1 MGAKRGFGYIGD
13 ELYSQSL
20 QMYFMNTLT
29 TFDDRFNYTGVFIV
43 AGTGTFGQVCLCR
56 EKSTKKYGAMKILA
70 ISDVI
75 RLKQVEHVKNE
86 KNILQEIRHPFIVNL

>member
-1 MGAKRGFGYIGD
+1 
-13 ELYSQSL
+13 
-20 QMYFMNTLT
+20 MYFMCTLSR
-29 TFDDRFNYTGVFIV
+29 FDHSFNWINVFIV
-43 AGTGTFGQVCLCR
+43 VGTGTFGQVCLCR